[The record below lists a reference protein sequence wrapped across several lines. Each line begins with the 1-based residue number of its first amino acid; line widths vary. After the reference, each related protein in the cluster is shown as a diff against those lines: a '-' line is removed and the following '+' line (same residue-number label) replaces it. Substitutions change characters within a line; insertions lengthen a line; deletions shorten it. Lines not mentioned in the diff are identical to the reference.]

1 MKGREWVATIRYY
14 LNEHIASAVAEG
26 PSRCGI
32 KVLRV
37 PVPEVP
43 GATDEAYDV
52 FYSRGKPDNR
62 DP

>member
-1 MKGREWVATIRYY
+1 VATIRYY

-52 FYSRGKPDNR
+52 FYPRGKPDNR